1 MKIVRNLSLIF
12 SFCLPLVGEI
22 RPITNSGDWVGKT
35 ALEIAPNAKPLGSTK
50 ARFFNL
56 VKQQNKKTYEDS
68 SNQDVSDS
76 PGIEKAKTQENI
88 LTISSLQ
95 STLEKN
101 STSESTKKSNWIGLS
116 PYQLSPR
123 SVPLGSLVY
132 KHGMNHEMRQ
142 KMPIS
147 EDSPTESIQLL
158 NLSVFGGSRA
168 YFTDNV
174 MRTKEAELD
183 SVVWE
188 NSVGT
193 SVETRPFELGKYLTL
208 IPRLDFLMQ
217 WANYGE
223 KTVNDLLDY
232 RFGMVKGGLN
242 FYLPRDFAITTGLEY
257 TFLHSQF
264 TGDKLFHSVSPS
276 ISLQKIHSFSDNTFL
291 MLDALLKYSKTTRE
305 INFVADNIFPDDGD
319 NIQATLN
326 FNLIHTMGR
335 DGQIIF
341 MPGIGI
347 NRTEYLKNTQDG
359 RVDLTYFAGISL
371 IWQIWD
377 WVGLQ
382 VFSNYSLM
390 DTNSLGKKILGE
402 SSSYKALDTG
412 ASINVNHSF

>member
-1 MKIVRNLSLIF
+1 MKNRSNLICLMCLIGGLLLPALGNSVR
-12 SFCLPLVGEI
+12 
-22 RPITNSGDWVGKT
+22 TNWVGQT
-35 ALEIAPNAKPLGSTK
+35 PLEIAADAMPLGSAKT
-50 ARFFNL
+50 RFFNL
-56 VKQQNKKTYEDS
+56 IKQNKETYENR
-68 SNQDVSDS
+68 SNQKVPPLPS
-76 PGIEKAKTQENI
+76 IEKVKPQD
-88 LTISSLQ
+88 
-95 STLEKN
+95 TLLPLPPPEPGTEKDR
-101 STSESTKKSNWIGLS
+101 TSETSKKSNWVGLS

-142 KMPIS
+142 KMPIN
-147 EDSPTESIQLL
+147 EDTNPDSVRPF
-158 NLSVFGGSRA
+158 NLSIFGGSRA

-188 NSVGT
+188 NSLGT
-193 SVETRPFELGKYLTL
+193 SLETKPFEPGKYLTL

-276 ISLQKIHSFSDNTFL
+276 ISLQKIYAFSDNTFL

-326 FNLIHTMGR
+326 FNLIHTMGK
-335 DGQIIF
+335 DGQFIF
-341 MPGIGI
+341 MPGLGI

-359 RVDLTYFAGISL
+359 RVDMTYFAGISL

-377 WVGLQ
+377 WFGMQ

-390 DTNSLGKKILGE
+390 DTNSLGKELLGE
-402 SSSYKALDTG
+402 SSSYRALDTG
-412 ASINVNHSF
+412 GSLNISHSF